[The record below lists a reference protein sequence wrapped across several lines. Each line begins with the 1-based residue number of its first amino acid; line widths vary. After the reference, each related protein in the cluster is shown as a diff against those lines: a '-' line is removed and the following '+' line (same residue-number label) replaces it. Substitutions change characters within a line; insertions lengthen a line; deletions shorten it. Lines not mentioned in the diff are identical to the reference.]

1 MCSIIW
7 NIIQCTISRITWCAL
22 SFEILY
28 NVQFHVLDVLYHLK
42 YYTMYNFTYNLM
54 CSIIE
59 SFEILYNVQF
69 HV

>member
-28 NVQFHVLDVLYHLK
+28 NVQFHDITWCAH
-42 YYTMYNFTYNLM
+42 
-54 CSIIE
+54 

>member
-7 NIIQCTISRITWCAL
+7 NITQCTILHITWCAL
-22 SFEILY
+22 SL
-28 NVQFHVLDVLYHLK
+28 

-54 CSIIE
+54 CSIICNITQCTI
-59 SFEILYNVQF
+59 SHITWCALSLEILYNVQF

>member
-28 NVQFHVLDVLYHLK
+28 NVQ
-42 YYTMYNFTYNLM
+42 
-54 CSIIE
+54 CSISRITWCAL